1 MFRILISD
9 EISKQGVELLRKN
22 PDFEVV
28 ERTTITPD
36 ELKDE
41 IKNYHALI
49 VRSRT
54 KVTPDIINNADNL
67 KLIVRGG
74 VGTDNID
81 KPSASVKGIIV
92 KNTPKA
98 SSTSVAELAFG
109 MMLAGVRGIVD
120 ATNSMKSGKWEK
132 KKFEGTELSGKTLGV
147 IGLGNIGK
155 ELAKRALA
163 FGMSV
168 YAYDPFI
175 QTTDINGV
183 NITDLKNL
191 LSNSDIISIHCPKT
205 VDTTS
210 LINNNSFEIMKNGVG
225 IINCSRGGI
234 IEESSMLEGLQ
245 SGKISFLGLDVYGK
259 EPPEPTNPLFSKER
273 VILTPHIGAQTA
285 EGQDRVS
292 IEVAEVVT
300 DFFERNK

>member
-81 KPSASVKGIIV
+81 KPSASAKGIIV